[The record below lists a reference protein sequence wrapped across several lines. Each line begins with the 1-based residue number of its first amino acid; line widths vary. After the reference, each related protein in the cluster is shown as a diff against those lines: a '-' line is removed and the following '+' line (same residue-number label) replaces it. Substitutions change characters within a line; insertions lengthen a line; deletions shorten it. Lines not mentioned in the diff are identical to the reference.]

1 MAPTPAVS
9 QLSAFSFAK
18 VMPDVPMRTRT
29 LKIKRQPEKIMFQ
42 RDRPPKRPG
51 TPGIGPERNRG
62 ELRQPTPREKYR
74 YHMPAQAAIDLG
86 VRTVHTGASFLGFGA
101 PLEQLPQRRMRTPR
115 VKGNERVYMEHN
127 FQVRRRDDDG
137 PYVTMHADLRAALHW
152 KKSLQTLRPK
162 VEAREE
168 ERSKARFER
177 LTTEKAYSLK
187 KKALKEKLKAQ
198 WWVKYQGLSD
208 EWMDATPAAPEISA
222 DAAEASS
229 STDVDDRQGTLSPKP
244 ARALS
249 F

>member
-1 MAPTPAVS
+1 
-9 QLSAFSFAK
+9 
-18 VMPDVPMRTRT
+18 MPDVPMRTRT

-101 PLEQLPQRRMRTPR
+101 PLEQLPKRRMREPR
-115 VKGNERVYMEHN
+115 VKGNERVYVAHS
-127 FQVRRRDDDG
+127 FQVRRRGDDG
-137 PYVTMHADLRAALHW
+137 PGVTMHADLRAALHW
-152 KKSLQTLRPK
+152 KKALQTLRPK

-177 LTTEKAYSLK
+177 MAPEKAASLE
-187 KKALKEKLKAQ
+187 KKALKKNLDTQ
-198 WWVKYQGLSD
+198 WWAEFQGLGD
-208 EWMDATPAAPEISA
+208 EWMDATPAAPEILVDA

-229 STDVDDRQGTLSPKP
+229 STAVDDRQGTLSPKP